1 MNNSLNV
8 SDMAYAFILNP
19 SANRTRAKKA
29 EEWLRHH
36 VNLYWPGS
44 KILIT
49 SSKSDID
56 RAVKEAA
63 SEFDVLI
70 ACGGDGT
77 VNETFSCIVDL
88 LVEHPNLVAGVL
100 PMGSG
105 NDFAKSIG
113 LSTEPHRAI
122 EQLKTTSIE
131 PIDYVK
137 YRTNQGSGYMFNT
150 MNLGLGGQINW
161 EAAKVKKLKGP
172 AIYVYAALKSLMK
185 VVACD
190 IRLNLD
196 EKSTAES
203 MVMLTVANGAVEGGN
218 FKVAPKAINTDGILD
233 VVAVRPLNALLLL
246 PLLPLF
252 LIAKQHWYSIVSF
265 RKCMKL
271 SLISDKAV
279 PLHVDGEQ
287 CGMEVKELD
296 LEIIPGGLR
305 VLKPVNSA
313 AK

>member
-1 MNNSLNV
+1 MFNLLIV

-19 SANRTRAKKA
+19 SANRTRAERA
-29 EEWLRHH
+29 EEWLREQ
-36 VNLYWPGS
+36 VESYWPGS

-49 SSKSDID
+49 SSKSDIK
-56 RAVKEAA
+56 RAVQEAA
-63 SEFDVLI
+63 SDFNIII

-77 VNETFSCIVDL
+77 VNETFSRIVDL
-88 LVEHPNLVAGVL
+88 LPENPGLTAGVL

-105 NDFAKSIG
+105 NDFAKSVG
-113 LSTEPHRAI
+113 LSSNPRLAI
-122 EQLKTTSIE
+122 EQLRTNKIE
-131 PIDYVK
+131 PIDYVEYK
-137 YRTNQGSGYMFNT
+137 TNQGSGYMFNT

-185 VVACD
+185 VVSCNIKFKMD
-190 IRLNLD
+190 DDLSN
-196 EKSTAES
+196 ES

-218 FKVAPKAINTDGILD
+218 FKVAPIANNTDGLLD
-233 VVAVRPLNALLLL
+233 VVTVRPLNALLLL

-265 RKCMKL
+265 RKCRKL
-271 SLISDKAV
+271 NLTSDKAV

-296 LEIIPGGLR
+296 LVLIPGGLR
-305 VLKPVNSA
+305 VLKPVNSTV
-313 AK
+313 